1 LIIAI
6 QQPVRGDSKPAG
18 AGAGAGGDL
27 NGSQSPEGC
36 LRYAVSVLN
45 RHFFRASEG
54 FCRHGIFHGITIV
67 QENKPLNI

>member
-1 LIIAI
+1 M
-6 QQPVRGDSKPAG
+6 P
-18 AGAGAGGDL
+18 AGAGGDL

-54 FCRHGIFHGITIV
+54 FCRHGIFHGFTIV
-67 QENKPLNI
+67 QENKPLNIKDKNCSFTIEWE